1 MALGTIYGVIPPDW
15 EEMRQTMVEEQ
26 LRPRGIVDV
35 RVLDAMRQ
43 IPRERFVPEPVR
55 GRSYEDRALS
65 LGYGQTI
72 SQPYMVAI
80 MLQALSL
87 QGTEKVLEIGTG
99 TGYQAALLSC
109 LCRHVHTLE
118 IVPELANH
126 ARKTLVELGISNV
139 SVHFADGSHGY
150 TSQAPY
156 DTIIVAAGA
165 PDVPAALC
173 DQLKEGGQLLLPLGD
188 QHRQTLT
195 LIQKDGSQ
203 MRRQDLGNCAFV
215 PLRGTFG
222 WPQA

>member
-1 MALGTIYGVIPPDW
+1 
-15 EEMRQTMVEEQ
+15 
-26 LRPRGIVDV
+26 
-35 RVLDAMRQ
+35 
-43 IPRERFVPEPVR
+43 
-55 GRSYEDRALS
+55 
-65 LGYGQTI
+65 
-72 SQPYMVAI
+72 
-80 MLQALSL
+80 MLQALTL

-109 LCRHVHTLE
+109 LCQHVHTLE

-150 TSQAPY
+150 ASQAPY
-156 DTIIVAAGA
+156 DAIIVAAGS
-165 PDVPAALC
+165 PNVPVALY
-173 DQLKEGGQLLLPLGD
+173 DQLKDGGTLLLPIGD
-188 QHRQTLT
+188 RRRQTLT
-195 LIQKDGSQ
+195 RITKDSSQ